1 MDKKKY
7 YDMGK
12 QDGLKW
18 SNSNKDSIED
28 ALKWNPTP
36 GNNNPSENPCKIAAD
51 HFTSVMDKYPEFKM
65 KNYKNTMS
73 EPLKYYYQGWKEGL
87 NQLL

>member
-1 MDKKKY
+1 MDKKKS

-28 ALKWNPTP
+28 ALKWKPTS
-36 GNNNPSENPCKIAAD
+36 GNSDPRENPCKIAAD
-51 HFTSVMDKYPEFKM
+51 HFTFVMDKYPEFEM
-65 KNYKNTMS
+65 KDYENEMPELLKEYYK
-73 EPLKYYYQGWKEGL
+73 GWKEGL
-87 NQLL
+87 NQL